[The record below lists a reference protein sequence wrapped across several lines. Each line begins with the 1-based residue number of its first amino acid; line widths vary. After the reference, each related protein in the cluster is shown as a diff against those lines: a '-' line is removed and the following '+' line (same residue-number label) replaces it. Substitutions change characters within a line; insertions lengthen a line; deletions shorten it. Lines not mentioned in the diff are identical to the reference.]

1 MVLRKFLTALA
12 VVLVLGIGILLVV
25 GDYVY
30 RTGTAVLCGIH
41 PYHLGN
47 TPARFET
54 ASQGNGSFKGSGWD
68 RWVGHDISRWW
79 IPNIPVEEVRIR
91 DPERPVTIAGW
102 WITPTSGNSK
112 ATVIVA
118 HGINSSRHNFDTL
131 MPATMLAQAG
141 FNVLLIDLRD
151 QGDTTCEDSRHS
163 AGQDESDDIVTAAYW
178 LKSAKAIPMSQIG
191 VHGVSGGALAAMITA
206 AKNPE
211 IAAFSLEAPIFDFN
225 KAATHEVE
233 YQGFPGFLWRAA
245 YWAARVRGTDL
256 MALTPSDGIKR
267 MGERPLQVLHG
278 SADSR
283 VPYHNATDLVTFAR
297 AIGKSVTLH
306 TFADADHTEGLLL
319 EPDRYYQE
327 LEQFF
332 SGALRY

>member
-12 VVLVLGIGILLVV
+12 VVLLLGIGILLVV

-54 ASQGNGSFKGSGWD
+54 ASRGNGSFKGSGWD

-118 HGINSSRHNFDTL
+118 HGINSSRHNSDTL
-131 MPATMLAQAG
+131 MP
-141 FNVLLIDLRD
+141 
-151 QGDTTCEDSRHS
+151 
-163 AGQDESDDIVTAAYW
+163 
-178 LKSAKAIPMSQIG
+178 
-191 VHGVSGGALAAMITA
+191 
-206 AKNPE
+206 
-211 IAAFSLEAPIFDFN
+211 
-225 KAATHEVE
+225 
-233 YQGFPGFLWRAA
+233 
-245 YWAARVRGTDL
+245 
-256 MALTPSDGIKR
+256 
-267 MGERPLQVLHG
+267 
-278 SADSR
+278 
-283 VPYHNATDLVTFAR
+283 
-297 AIGKSVTLH
+297 
-306 TFADADHTEGLLL
+306 
-319 EPDRYYQE
+319 
-327 LEQFF
+327 
-332 SGALRY
+332 